1 MDSDKFRIFVCLTFY
16 PSFEATFLPA
26 CFKAP
31 LAMSID
37 SDRKTTSEQELK
49 QNRLCTKACLRL
61 PPSFPSFLPSFLFS
75 STKEMEVPSQV
86 SHSCSSPLFCHPK
99 PGWHRPACPPGSTL
113 CLPIVSSW
121 EEAQLK
127 SRDVSER
134 RVSPPCFP
142 HIPVLAHPCCAS
154 SLVSSG
160 SAHSCRPILSSTPG
174 WPGMETACEELG
186 RGDT

>member
-26 CFKAP
+26 CFKAA

-49 QNRLCTKACLRL
+49 QNRLRTKACLRL

-86 SHSCSSPLFCHPK
+86 SHSCSVVLSSETRLASSRLPSGLYALSA
-99 PGWHRPACPPGSTL
+99 HRVFMGGSA
-113 CLPIVSSW
+113 VK
-121 EEAQLK
+121 EQGRFRK
-127 SRDVSER
+127 ER
-134 RVSPPCFP
+134 SAPPCFP